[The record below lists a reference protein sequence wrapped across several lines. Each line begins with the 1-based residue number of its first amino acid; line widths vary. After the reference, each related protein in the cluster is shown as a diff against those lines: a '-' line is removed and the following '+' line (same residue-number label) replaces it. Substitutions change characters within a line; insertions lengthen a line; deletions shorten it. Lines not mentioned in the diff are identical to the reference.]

1 MQAERFRSDSS
12 GCTASDRSGLVG
24 ERQREC
30 GGISGGA
37 LLRLGLS
44 GERPS
49 SDTSLGAD
57 LFCRKL
63 FIMSTV
69 PTTYRTKLYP
79 AIGKRLRRPGLPAP
93 GSSLHYSSCLGLYQ
107 FTMQLELQKLNP
119 AQTQFKVL
127 CQAFFQESVPRPP
140 SLPPQQ
146 SIISSPPATD

>member
-49 SDTSLGAD
+49 SALVGYKFLLAKTVRYLNSSNVLPHQTKSRNRKRPVATRVAGPWELAL
-57 LFCRKL
+57 LF
-63 FIMSTV
+63 
-69 PTTYRTKLYP
+69 
-79 AIGKRLRRPGLPAP
+79 LR
-93 GSSLHYSSCLGLYQ
+93 SWITHQSV
-107 FTMQLELQKLNP
+107 QLELQKLNP

-127 CQAFFQESVPRPP
+127 CQAFFQESVPRP
-140 SLPPQQ
+140 LP
-146 SIISSPPATD
+146 